1 MTARYISTP
10 HIKPFSSHETGFM
23 LSLPSITAAAVAP
36 SFVAPSTTFDQL
48 TMAGITVPSPLSTNT
63 HASFFTGVFSPQMPV
78 NSVPPLVRMKNRP
91 AQNSSAPTSLFTHE
105 R

>member
-23 LSLPSITAAAVAP
+23 LSLPSIT
-36 SFVAPSTTFDQL
+36 
-48 TMAGITVPSPLSTNT
+48 
-63 HASFFTGVFSPQMPV
+63 GVFSPQMPV
-78 NSVPPLVRMKNRP
+78 NSVPPLVRMKNSP